1 MATRAGLGWIGKNCL
16 LVTPQYGAAIRIS
29 SFLTNAPLEC
39 NDPINQ
45 SRCGYCNLCV
55 KKCPAQALKGTL
67 WEVGIQREEIVDI
80 NKCYKKQVEIMLQKT
95 GIETDLCGRCFAVC
109 VYTQKYLKSIAA
121 DFKDTMGRKAVE
133 YILPGGSCTFIL
145 QRSKNFQSLLD
156 IKNRMRYD

>member
-1 MATRAGLGWIGKNCL
+1 M
-16 LVTPQYGAAIRIS
+16 
-29 SFLTNAPLEC
+29 
-39 NDPINQ
+39 
-45 SRCGYCNLCV
+45 

-121 DFKDTMGRKAVE
+121 DFKD
-133 YILPGGSCTFIL
+133 
-145 QRSKNFQSLLD
+145 
-156 IKNRMRYD
+156 